1 MRGYNAKNELLKIYF
16 AWVISDV
23 NGHIWLKIVVIK
35 HFWSLIPCK
44 NLFLILSLKGLLFLF
59 FFKLSDKN
67 RLKLI
72 LFLSFYDDI
81 VLLAVTVTVTINQ
94 LLLSIIVI

>member
-1 MRGYNAKNELLKIYF
+1 MILAT
-16 AWVISDV
+16 
-23 NGHIWLKIVVIK
+23 
-35 HFWSLIPCK
+35 
-44 NLFLILSLKGLLFLF
+44 FLLLFN
-59 FFKLSDKN
+59 LSDKN

-81 VLLAVTVTVTINQ
+81 VLLAITVTVTINQ